1 MDPFVLYG
9 GTYKKLRESMS
20 GAMYGNQI
28 EELAESTRVLSLFNT
43 PLYVVVKSYILYRA
57 QNLKSWS
64 YSCWHFT
71 KKRLLVGLVL
81 NLLRGL
87 VLM

>member
-28 EELAESTRVLSLFNT
+28 EELGEATQVLYLC
-43 PLYVVVKSYILYRA
+43 LGV
-57 QNLKSWS
+57 
-64 YSCWHFT
+64 
-71 KKRLLVGLVL
+71 LL
-81 NLLRGL
+81 
-87 VLM
+87 

>member
-28 EELAESTRVLSLFNT
+28 EELGEATQVLYLFNMS
-43 PLYVVVKSYILYRA
+43 LCAVVKSCILCR
-57 QNLKSWS
+57 
-64 YSCWHFT
+64 T
-71 KKRLLVGLVL
+71 
-81 NLLRGL
+81 
-87 VLM
+87 